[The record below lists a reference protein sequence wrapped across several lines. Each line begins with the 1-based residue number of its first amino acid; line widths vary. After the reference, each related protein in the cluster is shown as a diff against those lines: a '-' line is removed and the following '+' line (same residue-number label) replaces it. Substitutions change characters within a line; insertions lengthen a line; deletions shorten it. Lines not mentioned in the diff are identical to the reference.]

1 MKAEKKSLKS
11 EKRIISGV
19 KKLDIMRFIVGR
31 FTSFSPKIVFLPH
44 LSAMLQIYK
53 SSKLTTS
60 KPCSVMR

>member
-44 LSAMLQIYK
+44 ISAMLKIYK
-53 SSKLTTS
+53 SSKSTTS
-60 KPCSVMR
+60 KP

>member
-1 MKAEKKSLKS
+1 MKAGKEPLKS

-19 KKLDIMRFIVGR
+19 RKLDIMHFFMGR
-31 FTSFSPKIVFLPH
+31 FTFSSPKIVFLPH

-60 KPCSVMR
+60 KPCSVKR

>member
-1 MKAEKKSLKS
+1 MKAGKKPLKS

-19 KKLDIMRFIVGR
+19 QKLDIMRFIMVR

-53 SSKLTTS
+53 SSKLTIS
-60 KPCSVMR
+60 KPCFVMR